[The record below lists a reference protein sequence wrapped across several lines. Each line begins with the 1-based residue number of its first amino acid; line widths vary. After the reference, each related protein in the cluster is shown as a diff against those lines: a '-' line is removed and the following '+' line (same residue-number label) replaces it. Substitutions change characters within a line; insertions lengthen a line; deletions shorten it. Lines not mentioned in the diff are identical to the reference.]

1 MVCRHQG
8 SEGYRPNNLQAAWS
22 QSLSVTSA
30 FFVPSKEAGDM
41 VSAVVLRLAEEAEVS
56 ASSGAGP
63 RAGAGAGPEADRDGR
78 GEGVGEGRG
87 DEGYYDGGDE
97 YLEEMDEPA
106 LQVGA
111 LDRFNQLL
119 GSWCRCLCMR
129 VCVKLCTHR
138 PCPPVCTCSL
148 PW

>member
-1 MVCRHQG
+1 
-8 SEGYRPNNLQAAWS
+8 
-22 QSLSVTSA
+22 
-30 FFVPSKEAGDM
+30 M

-78 GEGVGEGRG
+78 GVGEGRG
-87 DEGYYDGGDE
+87 DEGYYEGGDE

-106 LQVGA
+106 LQVGR
-111 LDRFNQLL
+111 LDLFNLLL